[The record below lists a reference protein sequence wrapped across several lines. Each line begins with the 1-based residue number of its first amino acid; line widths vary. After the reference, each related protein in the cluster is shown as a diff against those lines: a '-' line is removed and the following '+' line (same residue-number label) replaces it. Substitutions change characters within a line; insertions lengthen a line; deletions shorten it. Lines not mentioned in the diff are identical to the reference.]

1 MGWQNVTIGKKIG
14 VGLGL
19 TLILL
24 ALLGLMSFT
33 GISRMVRDADEVIK
47 GNKLDGLLAQREVD
61 HLKWAGKLSAFLTDA
76 KIAKLDLEMDDHKCG
91 LGKWLFGDERK
102 QAERSVAGIAPF
114 LKEIEEPHHIFHQSA
129 VEINQVFRRQH
140 VGLIAMLTEAM
151 DAQKNWALNLSRA
164 INQEGGKSP
173 GKTSLGVEIDPG
185 KSPFS
190 LFRANPKITAM
201 TADFP
206 ELKAGLEAAGGAHAR
221 LYQAAARIADLVNN
235 GNVSEATRISQGEMQ
250 TALVEMLKP
259 LNEVLAAERKI
270 RDSGL
275 QAQGIY
281 DNKVK
286 PNLEKVQ
293 DLLTK
298 IRNEAR
304 KNILSEEGLLTQA
317 MTTKRNLTIICIIA
331 MALGIMV
338 SILMGR
344 DISKAL
350 TGITRQLEEAA
361 EQVATASDQ
370 VASSSQSL
378 AQGASEQAASLEET
392 ASSVEEIAVTV
403 KQNTLNAEECNRL
416 VILTNEKT
424 RDVHKSIRATKAS
437 METIAQSGDSIKKII
452 KNIDEIAFQTNL
464 LALNAAV
471 EAARAGQAGAGFAVV
486 ADEVRNLAQR
496 AADAAKTTDDLIG
509 ETAQHIEIGSNQ
521 IQETLTKFYDMGDS
535 AKKVNSLVGE
545 IASASL
551 EQAREIEVI
560 NKATTEMDRIV
571 QQNAAS
577 AEESASA
584 SQELTAQSHQM
595 KGIVDDLMVMVA
607 GSANGLRQ
615 EKNGRHVFRERLT
628 SMKQALGIPHKG
640 KNILVHE
647 QPSGEVL
654 PEQLIPLEGDN
665 FKKF

>member
-1 MGWQNVTIGKKIG
+1 MRWQNVTIGKKIG

-19 TLILL
+19 TLTLL
-24 ALLGLMSFT
+24 AVLGLTSYM
-33 GISRMVRDADEVIK
+33 GVGQLVKDAELVIQ
-47 GNKLDGLLAQREVD
+47 GNRLDGLLAQKEVD
-61 HLKWAGKLSAFLTDA
+61 HLKWADKLLAYVASGKTTKFDLQTD
-76 KIAKLDLEMDDHKCG
+76 EHKCA
-91 LGKWLFGDERK
+91 FGVWYYGEGRK
-102 QAERSVAGIAPF
+102 DAERLVPDLVSV
-114 LKEIEEPHHIFHQSA
+114 LKEIEEPHRLLHQSA
-129 VEINQVFRRQH
+129 MEINKAEQ
-140 VGLIAMLTEAM
+140 
-151 DAQKNWALNLSRA
+151 ALGAYDSKSR
-164 INQEGGKSP
+164 
-173 GKTSLGVEIDPG
+173 
-185 KSPFS
+185 
-190 LFRANPKITAM
+190 
-201 TADFP
+201 
-206 ELKAGLEAAGGAHAR
+206 
-221 LYQAAARIADLVNN
+221 
-235 GNVSEATRISQGEMQ
+235 
-250 TALVEMLKP
+250 
-259 LNEVLAAERKI
+259 
-270 RDSGL
+270 
-275 QAQGIY
+275 
-281 DNKVK
+281 
-286 PNLEKVQ
+286 PNLGKVQ
-293 DLLTK
+293 DLLQK
-298 IRNEAR
+298 AR
-304 KNILSEEGLLTQA
+304 QLVRSRVLSEDALAAEAIGTR
-317 MTTKRNLTIICIIA
+317 RN
-331 MALGIMV
+331 IMV
-338 SILMGR
+338 IGLAALVFGLIVAFLMSRG
-344 DISKAL
+344 ISKAL

-392 ASSVEEIAVTV
+392 AASVEEIAVTV
-403 KQNTLNAEECNRL
+403 KQNTLHAEECNRL

-509 ETAQHIEIGSNQ
+509 ETAQHIEIGNNQ

-595 KGIVDDLMVMVA
+595 KGIVNDLMAMVA
-607 GSANGLRQ
+607 GRANGLPP
-615 EKNGRHVFRERLT
+615 EKNGRHLFRERLT
-628 SMKQALGIPHKG
+628 SVRQAIGIPCRG
-640 KNILVHE
+640 KYILVHG
-647 QPSGEVL
+647 QPSGEML
-654 PEQLIPLEGDN
+654 PEQAIPLEGDN